1 MERISKRT
9 YRLIIAATLLS
20 TFTFAQIQ
28 KDKQL
33 HFAAG
38 LISGYV
44 GEKVFDTPESPII
57 SAFAVGLG
65 KEIYDEISYG
75 GFDDFDLFATTLGG
89 VVIYLVNKPKKK
101 KLTNKILYAK
111 TDYTFY
117 DTYYELDLYTSY
129 NTRQTKESKKE

>member
-1 MERISKRT
+1 MEAISKRT
-9 YRLIIAATLLS
+9 YRLIIGTTLLS
-20 TFTFAQIQ
+20 TFAFAQIE

-33 HFAAG
+33 HFASG

-65 KEIYDEISYG
+65 KEIYDEITYG

-89 VVIYLVNKPKKK
+89 IVIYLTNKPKKNK
-101 KLTNKILYAK
+101 INNKILYAK

>member
-1 MERISKRT
+1 MEAISKRT
-9 YRLIIAATLLS
+9 YRFIIGATLLS
-20 TFTFAQIQ
+20 TFAFAQIQ

-38 LISGYV
+38 IITGYV
-44 GEKVFDTPESPII
+44 GKKVFNTPESPII

-89 VVIYLVNKPKKK
+89 IVIYLVNKPKKN
-101 KLTNKILYAK
+101 KLNNKILYAK

-129 NTRQTKESKKE
+129 NTRQIKESKKK

>member
-1 MERISKRT
+1 MEAISKRT
-9 YRLIIAATLLS
+9 YRLIIGTTLLS
-20 TFTFAQIQ
+20 TFAFAQIE

-38 LISGYV
+38 VISGYV

-65 KEIYDEISYG
+65 KEIYDEINYG

-89 VVIYLVNKPKKK
+89 IVIYLVNKPKKN

>member
-1 MERISKRT
+1 LERISKRT

-20 TFTFAQIQ
+20 TFTFAQIE

-57 SAFAVGLG
+57 GAFAVGLG

-89 VVIYLVNKPKKK
+89 IVIYLVNKPKKN

-117 DTYYELDLYTSY
+117 DTFYKLDLYTSY